1 MTLYC
6 SLRYSEELLREPES
20 ARGQTGAD
28 NFMSR
33 MWVRVAY
40 FSQRLYSI
48 FFYKARTL
56 VYFNLHT
63 LFALHFLL

>member
-6 SLRYSEELLREPES
+6 SLRYSEELLRARE
-20 ARGQTGAD
+20 RGQTGAD

-56 VYFNLHT
+56 VYFNLYT
-63 LFALHFLL
+63 LFALPFLL